1 MTQVS
6 GTLITRNYSG
16 FRGVDFSNRKDEIN
30 LSRSPDA
37 LNMWKNYKSNNG
49 KCIETRPDIELLE
62 EYSDAI
68 FGCFFYEIKGKD
80 HLIVHSGEKLYDDGK
95 PLTLVH
101 TTDNMSS
108 MADTYMAKNKSNL
121 FVINNILYI
130 MDGTQYL
137 RYDGTE
143 LTPVVGTIPRT
154 TIGRSPNGGNT
165 IYQDVNLLNPT
176 RINSFAS
183 DGASKEY
190 LLDAVVV
197 DITSVKVTVDGKE
210 VTNFTAT
217 KDSNKIVFSTAPK
230 EPLTPG
236 QDNVFI
242 QFKTNENGF
251 RERIEKCTIVELFDN
266 RVFFSGNPEY
276 PNMVWY
282 SELENPDYVGTT
294 NYISEGT
301 TDSAVKSLVP
311 GNNAM
316 WVMKEPSQSNTTIF
330 YHTPS
335 IDALEDGRVE
345 KTYPTS
351 HSSISTG
358 CATTGVNFNDT
369 ICFFS
374 ERGLEAISGDV
385 TTEQVI
391 RHVSSLVDNRLL
403 NESKFK
409 DMILEEWEGYLL
421 VIMGNKIY
429 LADSRAM
436 VNVNGSTEF
445 EWFYWEFKNNITST
459 LVKDGV
465 LYLCFDDK
473 VKENGVEVIKHR
485 IYTLTKTDTEIE
497 SYWST
502 LADEFKY
509 PHYQKTTNKKGCV
522 VDLDGE
528 LVTISTKIDHK
539 EVTKINDY
547 INVKG
552 YIVPRIKKK
561 KWKSIQLIFS
571 SNKPFSLY
579 SATLEAYVGSYVKR

>member
-1 MTQVS
+1 MATQVS

-49 KCIETRPDIELLE
+49 KCIETRPDVELLE
-62 EYSDAI
+62 EYSDTI
-68 FGCFFYEIKGKD
+68 FGLFFYDVKGTIHK
-80 HLIVHSGEKLYDDGK
+80 IVHSGDKLYDNGK
-95 PLTLVH
+95 QLNLVSN
-101 TTDNMSS
+101 TGNMSS
-108 MADTYMAKNKSNL
+108 MADTFMAKNKSNM
-121 FVINNILYI
+121 FVMNNILYI
-130 MDGTQYL
+130 LDGSQYM

-143 LTPVVGTIPRT
+143 LNVVDGYIPTT
-154 TIGRSPNGGNT
+154 TISRSPNGGGT
-165 IYQDVNLLNPT
+165 LYEDINLLNDV
-176 RINSFAS
+176 RRNSFCS

-190 LLDAVVV
+190 RLDVENFDSTYPVRVWV
-197 DITSVKVTVDGKE
+197 DDKE
-210 VTNFTAT
+210 LTAGFTAVPESGII
-217 KDSNKIVFSTAPK
+217 KFNTAPK
-230 EPLTPG
+230 EPNTPG
-236 QDNVFI
+236 ADNVVI
-242 QFKTNENGF
+242 QFRKINEGY
-251 RERIEKCTIVELFDN
+251 RDRINNCRLVEVFDN
-266 RVFFSGNPEY
+266 RVFFSGNPDY
-276 PNMVWY
+276 PNFLWH
-282 SELENPDYVGTT
+282 SSLDNPEYCSDLDYYT
-294 NYISEGT
+294 EGT
-301 TDSAVKSLVP
+301 NDSKIKSITS
-311 GNNAM
+311 GNNAI

-330 YHTPS
+330 YHTPTV
-335 IDALEDGRVE
+335 DADYG
-345 KTYPTS
+345 KIYPS
-351 HSSISTG
+351 VHSSISTG

-409 DMILEEWEGYLL
+409 EMMLEEWEGYLL
-421 VIMGNKIY
+421 VIVGNKMY

-436 VNVNGSTEF
+436 VNINGSNEF
-445 EWFYWEFKNNITST
+445 EWFYWEFKNDITST

-465 LYLCFDDK
+465 LYLCCDD
-473 VKENGVEVIKHR
+473 VEKENGVEVIKHR
-485 IYTLTKTDTEIE
+485 IYTLTKKDTEIE
-497 SYWST
+497 AYWST

-522 VDLDGE
+522 VDMEGE
-528 LVTISTKIDHK
+528 SITISTKIDHK

-547 INVKG
+547 KNTKG

-571 SNKPFSLY
+571 SKRPFSLY